1 MRGVDKG
8 EVRDQ
13 ESAGS
18 GGDSRDDS
26 IKSCGTRR
34 LFHST
39 GRPLDLNYS
48 RVRADSRAGTKS
60 WHGTNGSSAKW
71 LAFFLALNS
80 QLSTLNASSSPI
92 PTRRGT
98 FFGSRNNA
106 AGKRCS
112 AKLIPVHLKKKLSLK
127 KSRECLNWHQTGS
140 AHRDNIGTTGEKSA
154 S

>member
-13 ESAGS
+13 EAAGS
-18 GGDSRDDS
+18 GGDSRDDGM
-26 IKSCGTRR
+26 KSCGTRR
-34 LFHST
+34 SFHST
-39 GRPLDLNYS
+39 GRSLDSNYS
-48 RVRADSRAGTKS
+48 RVRADSPAGTKS

-80 QLSTLNASSSPI
+80 QLSTLNPSSSPI
-92 PTRRGT
+92 PMRRGT

-112 AKLIPVHLKKKLSLK
+112 ARLIPVHLKKKLSPK
-127 KSRECLNWHQTGS
+127 KSRGCLTSRQTGG
-140 AHRDNIGTTGEKSA
+140 AHRDDIGTTGEKSA